1 MTNHISSEDETV
13 SRETITYMVELA
25 PHTSPNECNGTLSA
39 DDGNDDDDDT
49 VIPTMMQSL
58 KPVRDTSSTDT
69 LSTTTTTMF
78 YSLSTLF

>member
-1 MTNHISSEDETV
+1 MRTRLRDCEQRDNNLHGRVSS
-13 SRETITYMVELA
+13 
-25 PHTSPNECNGTLSA
+25 PHLPNECSGTLSA

-69 LSTTTTTMF
+69 LSTTTTPCF
-78 YSLSTLF
+78 ILCPHYSEI